1 MVAGQGQT
9 RTRNKQRI
17 GVLTLSQQNLIL
29 EPHASFNGQ
38 RSSNHTHTRAEG
50 PNPMLESV
58 GEEITQQYLH
68 AHQRGA
74 TYSVRI
80 DQG

>member
-1 MVAGQGQT
+1 MLGSTVRAH
-9 RTRNKQRI
+9 
-17 GVLTLSQQNLIL
+17 LI
-29 EPHASFNGQ
+29 
-38 RSSNHTHTRAEG
+38 THTRAEG

-58 GEEITQQYLH
+58 GEEITQQHLH